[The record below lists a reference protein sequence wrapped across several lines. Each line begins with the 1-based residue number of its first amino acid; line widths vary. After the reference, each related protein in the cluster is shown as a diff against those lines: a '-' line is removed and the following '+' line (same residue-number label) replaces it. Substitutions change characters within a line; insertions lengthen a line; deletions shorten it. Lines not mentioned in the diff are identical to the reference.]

1 MKLWGTRLSTAP
13 SFSMWIGGTL
23 ALALA
28 FIVAPALWFSARFIE
43 KAILN
48 EQVRVLERRQ
58 NDWAARLND
67 RLLETAGSAARMGRL
82 LTERL
87 DRDPA
92 AAPADFDALVEQ
104 RPDGAWVTRKEGFN
118 RENDAVIWLP
128 KGYPLDAEEK
138 IFLLESKRLM
148 ELYRSGTAADPIDN
162 WIIPLRNGL
171 VMYWPTFANYIDQV
185 DTTIDFASSE
195 WVTLA
200 APQNNPAGE
209 PRWTPTSYDP
219 AAREWMVSAVAPFF
233 RNGAFAGSVGHDL
246 TVNTVGRSLAEL
258 SVYLGSEHTLTRD
271 DGTLLVSSRE
281 QEKIHASQGTL
292 KIGALADN
300 ELARAFEEAKQ
311 KNPEALL
318 TWSRAEG
325 ERVFVAAHM
334 PSTGWYLLTG
344 VPKASLMAAVEGSY
358 RGYWLGAALA
368 ILVMVALPVLVI
380 MRVTVPSVRQ
390 MVLAAERIRQGD
402 LEQRFQASGTRELV
416 QIGEALDAM
425 VAQIQSSVEER
436 SKALAALEESEKVA
450 RSMLAQK
457 ELDEAELKKRY
468 EVIETQQ
475 LAIRAMSTP
484 IIRVWNEVL
493 ALPVVG
499 LLDRERAT
507 EIMEKLLAAIAQQR
521 ARVAI
526 VDLTGVESV
535 DEATAEHLVKLM
547 QSVRLLGAR
556 GIVTGL
562 RPEVARRL
570 VATGVELQG
579 VETLATL
586 HEAIRMCLQ
595 GPAGQA
601 PGRPGRRS
609 S

>member
-1 MKLWGTRLSTAP
+1 
-13 SFSMWIGGTL
+13 
-23 ALALA
+23 
-28 FIVAPALWFSARFIE
+28 
-43 KAILN
+43 
-48 EQVRVLERRQ
+48 
-58 NDWAARLND
+58 
-67 RLLETAGSAARMGRL
+67 
-82 LTERL
+82 
-87 DRDPA
+87 
-92 AAPADFDALVEQ
+92 
-104 RPDGAWVTRKEGFN
+104 
-118 RENDAVIWLP
+118 
-128 KGYPLDAEEK
+128 
-138 IFLLESKRLM
+138 
-148 ELYRSGTAADPIDN
+148 
-162 WIIPLRNGL
+162 
-171 VMYWPTFANYIDQV
+171 
-185 DTTIDFASSE
+185 
-195 WVTLA
+195 
-200 APQNNPAGE
+200 
-209 PRWTPTSYDP
+209 
-219 AAREWMVSAVAPFF
+219 
-233 RNGAFAGSVGHDL
+233 
-246 TVNTVGRSLAEL
+246 
-258 SVYLGSEHTLTRD
+258 
-271 DGTLLVSSRE
+271 
-281 QEKIHASQGTL
+281 
-292 KIGALADN
+292 
-300 ELARAFEEAKQ
+300 
-311 KNPEALL
+311 
-318 TWSRAEG
+318 
-325 ERVFVAAHM
+325 
-334 PSTGWYLLTG
+334 
-344 VPKASLMAAVEGSY
+344 MAAVEGSY